1 MPATIRDVSGSG
13 IGLIAPGAR
22 GRRRDRNMLFDPPA
36 DSAVEAGDYLIVMG
50 KQLALEALEEPRG
63 ARK

>member
-1 MPATIRDVSGSG
+1 
-13 IGLIAPGAR
+13 
-22 GRRRDRNMLFDPPA
+22 MLFDPPA